1 MSEIRVKTNNLNQI
15 KVRFGDENK
24 IKVIPSIGAETL
36 GALNDVDTS
45 NLDNGYTLIYDIN
58 NGKWTATNSVT
69 TTINNPIYVVGDN
82 ATNRTVMVT
91 VVSGTQLTLDS
102 VAGISTSDVV
112 TGINIPPNTTIS
124 GINGGTKVITLSN
137 SITGTI
143 NSASQITISQGIDTN
158 DDRGIAFKYVSSGIG
173 TQAIVKTG
181 FFGYVDSTSRW
192 TYVPDAGIGGNVV
205 TGTKGFLDIKGIYY
219 QAGDFSTNGINYF
232 DTNGLM
238 KSTVAPG
245 AGINT
250 SNYIL
255 TTDASGVP
263 TWTDTIDG
271 GTF

>member
-1 MSEIRVKTNNLNQI
+1 MSEI
-15 KVRFGDENK
+15 KVRVGSENK
-24 IKVIPSIGAETL
+24 IRVIPSIGAATL

-45 NLDNGYTLIYDIN
+45 NLDNGYILVYDN
-58 NGKWTATNSVT
+58 NTNRWTATN
-69 TTINNPIYVVGDN
+69 I
-82 ATNRTVMVT
+82 
-91 VVSGTQLTLDS
+91 L
-102 VAGISTSDVV
+102 
-112 TGINIPPNTTIS
+112 
-124 GINGGTKVITLSN
+124 
-137 SITGTI
+137 
-143 NSASQITISQGIDTN
+143 
-158 DDRGIAFKYVSSGIG
+158 
-173 TQAIVKTG
+173 
-181 FFGYVDSTSRW
+181 
-192 TYVPDAGIGGNVV
+192 
-205 TGTKGFLDIKGIYY
+205 KGIYY